1 MGGQI
6 QAAYNAFP
14 IVGWWIRADRM
25 LTHEADTQ
33 NERHG
38 EQYGLV
44 SRDCFRNYLLQ
55 ISTVLCLRR
64 NLFQGTACS
73 V

>member
-14 IVGWWIRADRM
+14 GWPVGRPQVGFPIVGWWIRADRM
-25 LTHEADTQ
+25 HTHEADTQ

-38 EQYGLV
+38 EQ
-44 SRDCFRNYLLQ
+44 
-55 ISTVLCLRR
+55 
-64 NLFQGTACS
+64 
-73 V
+73 

>member
-6 QAAYNAFP
+6 QAAYGGLPRLTFWPVGRPQVGFP

-25 LTHEADTQ
+25 RTHEADTQ

-38 EQYGLV
+38 EQ
-44 SRDCFRNYLLQ
+44 
-55 ISTVLCLRR
+55 
-64 NLFQGTACS
+64 
-73 V
+73 